1 MEKNN
6 MNVKS
11 IVSTITEGAESLV
24 SVVISL
30 IVLSV
35 FAGILTGSSVFGADV
50 IGNITSLIQGFL
62 DGGFAGLLALIV
74 LVSFWK

>member
-1 MEKNN
+1 

-11 IVSTITEGAESLV
+11 IVSSITDGAESLV
-24 SVVISL
+24 SVVTSL
-30 IVLSV
+30 IVLSIFV
-35 FAGILTGSSVFGADV
+35 GILTGGNVFGADV
-50 IGNITSLIQGFL
+50 VGNVKALIQSFL

>member
-1 MEKNN
+1 

-74 LVSFWK
+74 LVSFWKK

>member
-1 MEKNN
+1 

-11 IVSTITEGAESLV
+11 IVSTITEGADRLV
-24 SVVISL
+24 SVITSL

-35 FAGILTGSSVFGADV
+35 FAGILFGGSVFGVSVVD
-50 IGNITSLIQGFL
+50 GITALIQSFL
-62 DGGFAGLLALIV
+62 DGGFAGLLALLL